1 MHKAIKIC
9 GNKRVRTVTNG
20 AHGVKGTK
28 TTVLQ
33 ISKQR
38 HDALQRRL
46 ETMKTVNAMLVE
58 HGAAPDELTWGDYTM
73 GDGAWVDEDDEFG
86 EVDASHEGGE
96 YGDLVREALS
106 QASATRQHQDMRA
119 AVKTRKERYRAIR
132 LNWDAQMDTL
142 VAAYLAWKHEAAAPT
157 SPPED
162 PPPTPPAQPVLTTE
176 NQPVPADVIGQT
188 NPTHRF
194 DVVAI
199 WTHVRN
205 PSFVV
210 EQGDISTRSS
220 CIIVYAAATLALAF
234 SQ

>member
-1 MHKAIKIC
+1 MYVF
-9 GNKRVRTVTNG
+9 GTN
-20 AHGVKGTK
+20 
-28 TTVLQ
+28 L
-33 ISKQR
+33 
-38 HDALQRRL
+38 L
-46 ETMKTVNAMLVE
+46 
-58 HGAAPDELTWGDYTM
+58 Y
-73 GDGAWVDEDDEFG
+73 
-86 EVDASHEGGE
+86 
-96 YGDLVREALS
+96 
-106 QASATRQHQDMRA
+106 RQHQDMRA

-199 WTHVRN
+199 WTHGESIATKVL
-205 PSFVV
+205 SFMTY
-210 EQGDISTRSS
+210 DLCSS
-220 CIIVYAAATLALAF
+220 
-234 SQ
+234 